1 VRQLTSLD
9 AQFLAIEDGRNH
21 AHVSVIGIYE
31 PETAAGRRLDADVL
45 RGLVQDRL
53 HLLPPFRWRL
63 ASVPFGIDHP
73 YWVDDRSF
81 DPEFHIRELALP
93 APGDDHQLAEQVG
106 RLHSRPLDRGRPLWE
121 MYVIHGL
128 ESGRVAMMAKTHHAA
143 IDGVSG
149 AELLG
154 VLLDT
159 SAEGRELPPPPA
171 QRPGERLPSD
181 VALFG
186 RSLLR
191 LPLQPLRA
199 LRSAP
204 RALPNLEH
212 VPTLR
217 AVPGAGRLAATK
229 ARGIA
234 RRDDGGRLEGPTPRA
249 PRTRFNGRISPHRR
263 FAFATLPLDDVK
275 ALKGVLGV
283 TVNDVVLAV
292 CAGAL
297 RRRLTAADE
306 LPSEPLVAMVPVS
319 VRAPE
324 EQGTFGNR
332 ISVMIVPLPT
342 NEPDPRRRLERVH
355 EVMRA
360 AKERHQAVPA
370 TLLQD
375 TNQFVPPALLA
386 RASRVVGSLA
396 AHPRF
401 APPLNVVISNV
412 PGSPAPLFLAGARQQ
427 AQYPV
432 SVIMDG
438 AALNITVLSY
448 RDGLDFGVV
457 GDRELA
463 PDVWELIEDLRLE
476 LADLRELLPTPLA
489 AARRGTAEKEA
500 TK

>member
-1 VRQLTSLD
+1 M
-9 AQFLAIEDGRNH
+9 
-21 AHVSVIGIYE
+21 
-31 PETAAGRRLDADVL
+31 
-45 RGLVQDRL
+45 QDRL

-93 APGDDHQLAEQVG
+93 APGDDRQLAEQVG

-159 SAEGRELPPPPA
+159 SAEGRELPPRPA
-171 QRPGERLPSD
+171 ERTVERSPSD

-186 RSLLR
+186 RSVLR

-229 ARGIA
+229 ARVIA
-234 RRDDGGRLEGPTPRA
+234 RRGDGGTLEGPTPRA

-297 RRRLTAADE
+297 RRRLTASDE

-324 EQGTFGNR
+324 E
-332 ISVMIVPLPT
+332 
-342 NEPDPRRRLERVH
+342 
-355 EVMRA
+355 RA
-360 AKERHQAVPA
+360 LSA
-370 TLLQD
+370 TV
-375 TNQFVPPALLA
+375 F
-386 RASRVVGSLA
+386 R
-396 AHPRF
+396 
-401 APPLNVVISNV
+401 
-412 PGSPAPLFLAGARQQ
+412 
-427 AQYPV
+427 
-432 SVIMDG
+432 
-438 AALNITVLSY
+438 
-448 RDGLDFGVV
+448 
-457 GDRELA
+457 
-463 PDVWELIEDLRLE
+463 
-476 LADLRELLPTPLA
+476 
-489 AARRGTAEKEA
+489 
-500 TK
+500 

>member
-1 VRQLTSLD
+1 MRQLTSLD
-9 AQFLAIEDGRNH
+9 AQFLALEDGRNH
-21 AHVSVIGIYE
+21 AHVSVVGIYD
-31 PETAAGRRLDADVL
+31 PATAAGGRLDADVI
-45 RGLVQDRL
+45 RRLVQDRL

-63 ASVPFGIDHP
+63 ATVPFGLDHP
-73 YWVDDRSF
+73 YWVEDPSF

-93 APGDDHQLAEQVG
+93 APGDDQQLAEQVG

-128 ESGRVAMMAKTHHAA
+128 DSGRIAMMTKTHHAA

-159 SAEGRELPPPPA
+159 SAEERELPPPPA
-171 QRPGERLPSD
+171 VRTVERLPSD
-181 VALFG
+181 AALFG
-186 RSLLR
+186 RSLMR
-191 LPLQPLRA
+191 LPSQPLRA
-199 LRSAP
+199 LRSAS
-204 RALPNLEH
+204 RALPNLDQ

-217 AVPGAGRLAATK
+217 AVPGAGRLAAAK
-229 ARGIA
+229 ARVVG
-234 RRDDGGRLEGPTPRA
+234 RRGDGGLLESSTMRA

-275 ALKGVLGV
+275 ALKRALGV
-283 TVNDVVLAV
+283 TVNDVVLGV

-324 EQGTFGNR
+324 ETGTFGNR

-355 EVMRA
+355 EAMRS

-375 TNQFVPPALLA
+375 ANQFVPPALLA
-386 RASRVVGSLA
+386 RASRTVGSLSA
-396 AHPRF
+396 NDRL
-401 APPLNVVISNV
+401 APPVNIVISNV
-412 PGSPAPLFLAGARQQ
+412 PGSPAPLFLAGARQE

-457 GDRELA
+457 ADRELV
-463 PDVWELIEDLRLE
+463 PDVWELIQDLRQE
-476 LADLRELLPTPLA
+476 LADLHALMPVPPAPKPNMTIDR
-489 AARRGTAEKEA
+489 KE
-500 TK
+500 